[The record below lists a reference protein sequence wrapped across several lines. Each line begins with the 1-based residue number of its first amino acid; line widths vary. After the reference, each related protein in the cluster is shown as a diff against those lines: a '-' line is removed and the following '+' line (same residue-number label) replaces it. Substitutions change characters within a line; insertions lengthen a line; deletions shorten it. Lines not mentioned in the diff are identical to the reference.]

1 MNLPK
6 KFHVKGKVWHLEY
19 KWRLTTADGTPVD
32 GLCMTGDRTIL
43 IDRLVEKDRK
53 IEVFL
58 HELNHAI
65 LFESHLGEMGGVDG
79 FQEEVICAS
88 IADVYMSLF
97 TIKLRKAK
105 SESGLGT

>member
-1 MNLPK
+1 MTLPK
-6 KFHVKGKVWHLEY
+6 QFHVKGKLWRLEY
-19 KWRLTTADGTPVD
+19 KWRLVNDDGVLCD
-32 GLCMTGDRTIL
+32 GLCVPATRMIY

-53 IEVFL
+53 PGVFL

-88 IADVYMSLF
+88 ISDVYTSLF
-97 TIKLRKAK
+97 TLKLRKAK
-105 SESGLGT
+105 DDTRLGS